1 MKADYYMIKA
11 MRFALGLSQ
20 KELAKAAGVST
31 LSVIRAERGDD
42 IRATTNGAI
51 RHALGLD
58 GVEHAKVAN
67 YEYAVNLAAKM
78 AKEGGKDDEAVH
90 A

>member
-1 MKADYYMIKA
+1 MKADYYLIKA
-11 MRFALGLSQ
+11 TRFALGLSQ
-20 KELAKAAGVST
+20 KELAKAAGICT
-31 LSVIRAERGDD
+31 LSVIRAERGED

-58 GVEHAKVAN
+58 GVEHAKAVN
-67 YEYAVNLAAKM
+67 YEHALNLAAKM

>member
-1 MKADYYMIKA
+1 MKADYYLIKA

-58 GVEHAKVAN
+58 GVEHAKAVN
-67 YEYAVNLAAKM
+67 YEYALSLAAKM
-78 AKEGGKDDEAVH
+78 TKEGGKDDETVH

>member
-20 KELAKAAGVST
+20 KELAKAAGIST
-31 LSVIRAERGDD
+31 LSVIRAERGED

-58 GVEHAKVAN
+58 GVEHAKAVN
-67 YEYAVNLAAKM
+67 YEHALSLAAKM
-78 AKEGGKDDEAVH
+78 AKEGGKDDETVH